1 MKFAMRWLVA
11 GALVGVCV
19 LAWGSNVGRDVVGA
33 QGSSKPAVMKRIYT
47 GTDGLSHVED
57 IVLDAKSV
65 MEKVTSVEVRV
76 GPPGRFGDWHVGPQ
90 RQYIINL
97 AGSGQLEVAE
107 GKVDL
112 PPGSMEYIDDL
123 TGKGHTTRT
132 TSKEER
138 VSIWLK
144 FEDQK
149 QRIGPL
155 NSNTE
160 LRFGLPD
167 SGIPY
172 SIVKMVLFRRRTDL
186 LENCHFRTHKGDL
199 VAHPGLRVRLRISEG
214 HDQLQGVSI
223 HASVALLEVHLV
235 TVRVTEMIEPGSV
248 VITIGL
254 NNEYVSLPPANR
266 VSVPGRIRILRK
278 CSPIRPDGAPQVMKL
293 HVLQHPVRSLDELKW
308 SQIRRP

>member
-1 MKFAMRWLVA
+1 MTFAMRWLAA
-11 GALVGVCV
+11 GALVCVCV
-19 LAWGSNVGRDVVGA
+19 LAWGSNIGRDVVGA
-33 QGSSKPAVMKRIYT
+33 QGSSKPTVIKRIYT

-76 GPPGRFGDWHVGPQ
+76 GQPGRFSDWHAGPQ

-97 AGSGQLEVAE
+97 SGNGQLEVAE

-123 TGKGHTTRT
+123 TGKGHTTRI

-155 NSNTE
+155 SSKTN
-160 LRFGLPD
+160 
-167 SGIPY
+167 
-172 SIVKMVLFRRRTDL
+172 
-186 LENCHFRTHKGDL
+186 
-199 VAHPGLRVRLRISEG
+199 
-214 HDQLQGVSI
+214 
-223 HASVALLEVHLV
+223 
-235 TVRVTEMIEPGSV
+235 
-248 VITIGL
+248 
-254 NNEYVSLPPANR
+254 
-266 VSVPGRIRILRK
+266 
-278 CSPIRPDGAPQVMKL
+278 
-293 HVLQHPVRSLDELKW
+293 
-308 SQIRRP
+308 

>member
-11 GALVGVCV
+11 GALVSVCV
-19 LAWGSNVGRDVVGA
+19 LAWGSNVGRDLVGA
-33 QGSSKPAVMKRIYT
+33 QGNGKPTVMKRIYT

-57 IVLDAKSV
+57 IVLDTKSV

-76 GPPGRFGDWHVGPQ
+76 SPPGRFSDWHVGPQ

-155 NSNTE
+155 NAKAT
-160 LRFGLPD
+160 
-167 SGIPY
+167 
-172 SIVKMVLFRRRTDL
+172 T
-186 LENCHFRTHKGDL
+186 
-199 VAHPGLRVRLRISEG
+199 
-214 HDQLQGVSI
+214 
-223 HASVALLEVHLV
+223 
-235 TVRVTEMIEPGSV
+235 
-248 VITIGL
+248 
-254 NNEYVSLPPANR
+254 
-266 VSVPGRIRILRK
+266 
-278 CSPIRPDGAPQVMKL
+278 SPKP
-293 HVLQHPVRSLDELKW
+293 
-308 SQIRRP
+308 

>member
-1 MKFAMRWLVA
+1 MAPRLFFEINDLFVRRGDVSPDEIAFRACSTTIQPVATEREIQGLPHHPKEDSMKFVTRWLIT

-33 QGSSKPAVMKRIYT
+33 QGSSKPTVIKRIYT

-65 MEKVTSVEVRV
+65 MEKVASVEVRV
-76 GPPGRFGDWHVGPQ
+76 GQPGRFSDWHVGPQ

-97 AGSGQLEVAE
+97 SGNGQLEVAE

-123 TGKGHTTRT
+123 TGKGHTTRI

-155 NSNTE
+155 KSN
-160 LRFGLPD
+160 
-167 SGIPY
+167 
-172 SIVKMVLFRRRTDL
+172 
-186 LENCHFRTHKGDL
+186 
-199 VAHPGLRVRLRISEG
+199 
-214 HDQLQGVSI
+214 
-223 HASVALLEVHLV
+223 
-235 TVRVTEMIEPGSV
+235 
-248 VITIGL
+248 
-254 NNEYVSLPPANR
+254 
-266 VSVPGRIRILRK
+266 
-278 CSPIRPDGAPQVMKL
+278 
-293 HVLQHPVRSLDELKW
+293 
-308 SQIRRP
+308 

>member
-1 MKFAMRWLVA
+1 MKSAMRWLVA
-11 GALVGVCV
+11 GALVSVCV
-19 LAWGSNVGRDVVGA
+19 AAWGSKVGRDRVGA
-33 QGSSKPAVMKRIYT
+33 QESGKPTVMKRIYT

-57 IVLDAKSV
+57 IVLDMNSV

-76 GPPGRFGDWHVGPQ
+76 SPPGRFSDWHVGPQ

-155 NSNTE
+155 NGKTT
-160 LRFGLPD
+160 R
-167 SGIPY
+167 
-172 SIVKMVLFRRRTDL
+172 
-186 LENCHFRTHKGDL
+186 
-199 VAHPGLRVRLRISEG
+199 
-214 HDQLQGVSI
+214 
-223 HASVALLEVHLV
+223 
-235 TVRVTEMIEPGSV
+235 
-248 VITIGL
+248 
-254 NNEYVSLPPANR
+254 
-266 VSVPGRIRILRK
+266 
-278 CSPIRPDGAPQVMKL
+278 SPNP
-293 HVLQHPVRSLDELKW
+293 
-308 SQIRRP
+308 